1 MKAWVVWLSIIT
13 ILLTVADCAV
23 HIVEVTTTADVL
35 GRLNPEYTG
44 ITDLRRAF
52 AAQRVWTAAS
62 AWIILS
68 QIGIIVIVARLKGA
82 PKSR

>member
-1 MKAWVVWLSIIT
+1 MKAWVIWLSVIT

-35 GRLNPEYTG
+35 GRLNPDFSG
-44 ITDLRRAF
+44 ITELRRAF
-52 AAQRVWTAAS
+52 AAQRIWTAVS

-68 QIGIIVIVARLKGA
+68 QIGIIVIVARLKPRQRA
-82 PKSR
+82 

>member
-35 GRLNPEYTG
+35 GRLNPEYSG

-52 AAQRVWTAAS
+52 AVQSVWTAVS

-68 QIGIIVIVARLKGA
+68 QIGIIVIVARLKNGSG
-82 PKSR
+82 KR